1 MMSQGGQ
8 GGDGEG
14 SQGQQSMQGLADA
27 LREQQGLADESF
39 QQLQEQFRR
48 GMEGAEGQGQ
58 GQGTETAEGLA
69 ERQEALRE
77 LIEEL
82 QQGLPAS
89 AGEATREAM
98 REAERNMGEARDGL
112 EDGDTSGA
120 LDDQA
125 EAIDN
130 LREGMRALGEDMRQ
144 AESGQG
150 QGTEDGQARADQGED
165 PLGRPLGSRG
175 SLGSNE
181 RLVPDADA
189 AARARA
195 ILDEIRRRAG
205 ELARPEAE
213 LDYLRRL
220 LDRF

>member
-1 MMSQGGQ
+1 
-8 GGDGEG
+8 
-14 SQGQQSMQGLADA
+14 MQGLADA

-48 GMEGAEGQGQ
+48 GREGGEGQQGQQGQ
-58 GQGTETAEGLA
+58 GGGTGTETAEGLA
-69 ERQEALRE
+69 QRQEALRQ
-77 LIEEL
+77 LLEEL
-82 QQGLPAS
+82 QQGLPGS

-98 REAERNMGEARDGL
+98 RDAERNMGEARDGL
-112 EDGDTSGA
+112 EEGDSSGA

-144 AESGQG
+144 AEAGQG
-150 QGTEDGQARADQGED
+150 QGKEDGQTRADQGED

-181 RLVPDADA
+181 RLVPELDA